1 VRDDA
6 GLATLEQITRR
17 PYHEQVRGRLRVRVR
32 VRVRVSI

>member
-6 GLATLEQITRR
+6 GLATLEQITRL